1 VADEHRGGVTTV
13 PGPRVSAAIHR
24 GEGAEREALEAF
36 ERLDAGL
43 EPLLREHALAIVS
56 ALLQEGAAPA
66 HDEQCEV
73 TLEAS
78 VDEREL
84 RVELGDECLDL
95 RPATVARRPEG
106 LPAPVVALVERLADR
121 WGISYD
127 GRLRLWFAIAR

>member
-1 VADEHRGGVTTV
+1 V
-13 PGPRVSAAIHR
+13 IHR
-24 GEGAEREALEAF
+24 GERAEREALEAF

-56 ALLQEGAAPA
+56 ALLHESAASAP
-66 HDEQCEV
+66 DEQCEV
-73 TLEAS
+73 TLEAT

-95 RPATVARRPEG
+95 RPATLARRPEG

-127 GRLRLWFAIAR
+127 GGLRLWFAIAR